1 MKEKIESRLT
11 EAGLKV
17 PEILFPDTDLRKW
30 SCIACDQ
37 YTSRPDYW
45 EKVVS
50 LVGDAPSSL
59 DLMMPE
65 AWIGDEKR
73 KAHEEEIP
81 GKMAS
86 CLSNGILNKLPA
98 GFMYVKRQ
106 TRTGIRKGLLAL
118 LDLSRYEYAPGN
130 KALCRATEGTV
141 EERLPVRIEIRKK
154 ALFEMP
160 HVMVLYQDEDFLLA
174 NCLDEGTKGMASL
187 YDFELMMGGGNIK
200 GFHITGEDALEKIAD
215 VMLKLKERAED
226 GMLYAVGDGNHSL
239 AAAKRCGDG
248 YALVELVNVYDPA
261 LVFEPIHRLKKDG
274 DVVDYIH
281 GKDECLRLAGLLGYE
296 AVIMPDYPKDRL
308 FKDVI
313 EKGVLPKKT
322 FSMGQADDKR
332 FYLECCMRE
341 GK

>member
-1 MKEKIESRLT
+1 MNDKVKDKLN
-11 EAGLKV
+11 EAGLAV

-45 EKVVS
+45 EEVES

-59 DLMMPE
+59 ALMMPE
-65 AWIGDEKR
+65 AWLGDEKR
-73 KAHEEEIP
+73 KSHEDEIP
-81 GKMAS
+81 KKMVS
-86 CLSNGILNKLPA
+86 YLSDDILKKLPE
-98 GFMYVKRQ
+98 GFMYIKRQ
-106 TRTGIRKGLLAL
+106 TSTGERKGLLAL
-118 LDLSRYEYAPGN
+118 IDLDRYEYAPGN

-160 HVMVLYQDEDFLLA
+160 HVMVLYSDKDHILCS
-174 NCLDEGTKGMASL
+174 CLDKETKEQKPL
-187 YDFELMMGGGNIK
+187 YDFDLMMNSGNIK
-200 GFHITGEDALEKIAD
+200 GWHITGEDALEKVAD
-215 VMLKLKERAED
+215 LMLRLKETAED

-239 AAAKRCGDG
+239 AAAKRCGDR

-274 DVVDYIH
+274 EVVDYIH
-281 GKDECLRLAGLLGYE
+281 GREECLRFGSRPGYE

-332 FYLECCMRE
+332 FYIECCMRRSE
-341 GK
+341 